1 MGKFSH
7 LDAAGNPTMVDVG
20 EKAVTQRVA
29 KARSTIVMDDAII
42 EQLQNDEIHTKK
54 GPVFQTAIL
63 AGVMAV
69 KKTSDLIPLC
79 HPLAINKCSVDIKV
93 DENKEIVIDCMV
105 KVSGKTGVEMEALT
119 GASIAALTIYDMC
132 KGFSHNIIIK
142 ETKLIEKT
150 SLIKPLGGDYH
161 RNEWAIIGAP
171 CDVIHKLAAEIN
183 EQIGKVFKIGYL
195 DAAHKA
201 PKKENDYHSSY
212 TDKIDHQSFTTS
224 VKPEQKQS
232 RKFFTDLDVLLVNGN
247 HFIGDKQIVIIS
259 EEKRESLSKKLDRLT
274 DIKMILLKRS
284 DDDIHKFLM
293 PLIEG
298 KDDLQIFR
306 LDRVEK
312 IANAIV
318 KEMVDAT
325 PPLNGLVLAGGKS
338 QRMGKD
344 KGALEYYNKPHREYL
359 ADILN
364 KSVNQVFISCRKNQ
378 DELIESRYKKV
389 YDTFEGLGPYG
400 AILSAFRE
408 QPNHAWFTIAC
419 DLPHLDKKT
428 IKHLVASRNP
438 SKLATCF
445 HNPETKFPEPLIT
458 IWEPRAYPVL
468 LEFLSQGYSCPRKV
482 LINTDIEEIEMSD
495 PIHMLNANDPTTY
508 EQAKKAISESLVS
521 S

>member
-1 MGKFSH
+1 
-7 LDAAGNPTMVDVG
+7 
-20 EKAVTQRVA
+20 VTSRET
-29 KARSTIVMDDAII
+29 KK
-42 EQLQNDEIHTKK
+42 HTKH
-54 GPVFQTAIL
+54 A
-63 AGVMAV
+63 
-69 KKTSDLIPLC
+69 
-79 HPLAINKCSVDIKV
+79 
-93 DENKEIVIDCMV
+93 
-105 KVSGKTGVEMEALT
+105 
-119 GASIAALTIYDMC
+119 
-132 KGFSHNIIIK
+132 
-142 ETKLIEKT
+142 

-171 CDVIHKLAAEIN
+171 CDVIHKLTASIN
-183 EQIGKVFKIGYL
+183 EKIGSAFKIGYL

-201 PKKENDYHSSY
+201 PAKENEFFSSF
-212 TDKIDHQSFTTS
+212 TDKIDYQSFNTLAKS
-224 VKPEQKQS
+224 GQKQS
-232 RKFFTDLDVLLVNGN
+232 RKFFNDLDILLVNGN
-247 HFIGDKQIVIIS
+247 HFVGDKQIVIIN
-259 EEKRESLSKKLDRLT
+259 ETKKDSLSKKLDRLT
-274 DIKMILLKRS
+274 DIKMILLERS
-284 DDDIHKFLM
+284 SDDIHKFIM

-306 LDRVEK
+306 LDHVDK

-318 KEMVDAT
+318 KELINDS

-389 YDTFEGLGPYG
+389 YDTFDGLGPYG

-428 IKHLVASRNP
+428 IKQLVTSRNP

-458 IWEPRAYPVL
+458 IWEPRAYPIL

-482 LINTDIEEIEMSD
+482 LINADIEEIEMQD
-495 PIHMLNANDPTTY
+495 PIHMLNANDPDSY
-508 EQAKKAISESLVS
+508 EQAKKAITKS
-521 S
+521 STSS